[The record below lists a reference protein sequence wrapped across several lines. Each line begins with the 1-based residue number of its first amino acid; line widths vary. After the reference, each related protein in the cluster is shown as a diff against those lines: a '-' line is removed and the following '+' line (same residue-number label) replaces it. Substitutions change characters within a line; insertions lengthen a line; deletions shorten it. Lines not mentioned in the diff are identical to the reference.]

1 MRLNINLATRPYE
14 DLGKFLAR
22 WGTLTALL
30 AAVTAGLCF
39 MAYSNWY
46 KSSDVNRQIAD
57 LNQKLEQLDK
67 EREAAIDTLNKPE
80 NKGVAD
86 QSRFLNDAI
95 QRKSL
100 SWTRIFMDL
109 EKIMPTQLHV
119 ISITPEL
126 GRGNQILIRLSVA
139 GQSREKAIELVRKME
154 DSATFKNAELHSE
167 SMVTSSNT
175 GDRVQF
181 DITSNYVPAPET
193 AEAASAAEKSA
204 GTPVAKNG
212 GTR

>member
-14 DLGKFLAR
+14 DVGKFLAR
-22 WGTLTALL
+22 WGTLTLVL
-30 AAVTAGLCF
+30 AIITAGLGYT
-39 MAYSNWY
+39 AYSNWY
-46 KSSDVNRQIAD
+46 KSSDVDRQIAD
-57 LNQKLEQLDK
+57 LNQKLEQLEK
-67 EREAAIDTLNKPE
+67 QRQAAIDILNKPE
-80 NKGVAD
+80 NKGVSD

-109 EKIMPTQLHV
+109 EKIMPSQLHV

-167 SMVTSSNT
+167 SMITSSNS

-181 DITSNYVPAPET
+181 DITTNYIQANE
-193 AEAASAAEKSA
+193 AEAPAGEKSA
-204 GTPVAKNG
+204 NPSVAKNG
-212 GTR
+212 GAR